1 MKIGIVGCGMVGAT
15 SAYALVMSGVGREIV
30 LLVVSQA
37 MRVVGIG
44 LVIGVGGSLAMGRVL
59 RNQLFQ
65 VSPSDPYSLVPALLL
80 LAVASLLTCLIPALR
95 AATVDPIVA
104 LREE

>member
-1 MKIGIVGCGMVGAT
+1 
-15 SAYALVMSGVGREIV
+15 
-30 LLVVSQA
+30 

-44 LVIGVGGSLAMGRVL
+44 LIVGVGGSLAMGRAL

-80 LAVASLLTCLIPALR
+80 LAVASLLTCLVPAVR
-95 AATVDPIVA
+95 AAAVDPIVT